1 MHAALYASPSLI
13 QFSERIHEI
22 RQKIKFIVFLK
33 TMKLFSQKIPVER
46 QRGTMSVDWLADAR
60 VNGQPA
66 TEYNV
71 IKRWLHYLSNE
82 LQTQVEVLR

>member
-1 MHAALYASPSLI
+1 
-13 QFSERIHEI
+13 
-22 RQKIKFIVFLK
+22 
-33 TMKLFSQKIPVER
+33 
-46 QRGTMSVDWLADAR
+46 MSVDWLADAR

>member
-1 MHAALYASPSLI
+1 LFFGNYEI
-13 QFSERIHEI
+13 IFS
-22 RQKIKFIVFLK
+22 
-33 TMKLFSQKIPVER
+33 KIPVER